1 MTQEAYVLLYIES
14 EEGIPISRI
23 PFFCHDE
30 ESEKS
35 YVISARARSFFY
47 SNDEIHHYNDGVT
60 IGYCDVDSTEWR
72 RTSPR
77 KFFEYFNELS
87 KIQKKRFWELINN
100 DEPSCALSEILTDLK
115 RFDRP
120 SLNRALVLI
129 HFEDSDPCALDS
141 SLTEYLTCFTDLA
154 GADKRIYKRISV
166 GGEEVVADYLLTRFL
181 EDKQYPVT
189 QDQDQDKDQDQ
200 DQDQKEHSYL
210 NVFDGPDDLSKIKA
224 RGFTSG
230 DFSYNET
237 FEHLDPYDYDF
248 DDYGCEKY
256 LRDDFYYR
264 FNHDLIDSFR
274 EDLRIPYQIDQI
286 LTSECRAALP
296 SVLFDHVLSHI
307 DSIKRE
313 VFGMKSKPRASS
325 IDF

>member
-181 EDKQYPVT
+181 EDKPHTVSQEENS
-189 QDQDQDKDQDQ
+189 DL
-200 DQDQKEHSYL
+200 ESF
-210 NVFDGPDDLSKIKA
+210 NEPDDPMKIKV

-237 FEHLDPYDYDF
+237 FEHLDPYNFVDF